1 MQRYESIENGIA
13 QNDIKRLR
21 EAIGSIC
28 YTSRNFS
35 SGEFDD
41 AVSYVIQKGIALKDE
56 KLVGSLISEGK
67 ETYTDEDFT
76 RAVFELKRNFCDER
90 INDVKKIGRSLYK
103 KSEPKVIDSSTANRN
118 KDTGIIPNVQSH
130 REPKAKLL
138 WAAIPVAAVIIL
150 IVILTMTCAGGT
162 ASSMKETAINIL
174 VSLGRM

>member
-1 MQRYESIENGIA
+1 MLKYETIENDIA
-13 QNDIKRLR
+13 QNNIKSLR
-21 EAIGSIC
+21 EKIGSLC
-28 YTSRNFS
+28 YTSRSFS
-35 SGEFDD
+35 SSEFDEV
-41 AVSYVIQKGIALKDE
+41 VSYVIQKGIALKDE

-103 KSEPKVIDSSTANRN
+103 KSEPKAIDSSTAHRN
-118 KDTGIIPNVQSH
+118 KDTGTIPNVQSH
-130 REPKAKLL
+130 RESKAKLL

-162 ASSMKETAINIL
+162 EHNMSVTAINIL
-174 VSLGRM
+174 VSLGLM